1 MSAFFAFLHHIAAFM
16 VFATMFVE
24 FILLKGEID
33 LRSAQR
39 LLRVDAMFGMSAGL
53 VVVIGIV
60 RVVWF
65 EKGVDY
71 YLHSVPFILKMTL
84 FVIVGLLSI
93 YPTVK
98 FMSWRPA
105 IKQGQAPAVDAATLS
120 SLRKVLHAELA
131 GVFVLIL
138 MAAMMARGVWM
149 FE

>member
-1 MSAFFAFLHHIAAFM
+1 MSAFLAFLHHIAAFM

-33 LRSAQR
+33 LRTAQR

-53 VVVIGIV
+53 VVVVGIL

-65 EKGVDY
+65 EKGADY
-71 YLHSVPFILKMTL
+71 YLHSVPFILKMAL
-84 FVIVGLLSI
+84 FVIVGLVSI

-105 IKQGQAPAVDAATLS
+105 LKQGQAPAVDAATLRT
-120 SLRKVLHAELA
+120 LRNALHAELV
-131 GVFVLIL
+131 GVFLLIL
-138 MAAMMARGVWM
+138 MAAMMARGIWM